1 MEKDQES
8 HLPVQDGMVG
18 AGVKFERI
26 RRITGY
32 LVGTLDRFNDAK
44 RKASASS
51 TGWAARNSGEHAAKA
66 AKDARSG
73 KGSGRAGE
81 DGMEEKL
88 STKQVAQLL
97 GYSERTLERWRRQGI
112 GPRWCEFNGRIWYR
126 RDWIE
131 EWEESIWARSSRSQ
145 EGYSR
150 VAHG

>member
-1 MEKDQES
+1 
-8 HLPVQDGMVG
+8 
-18 AGVKFERI
+18 
-26 RRITGY
+26 
-32 LVGTLDRFNDAK
+32 
-44 RKASASS
+44 
-51 TGWAARNSGEHAAKA
+51 
-66 AKDARSG
+66 
-73 KGSGRAGE
+73 
-81 DGMEEKL
+81 MEEKL